1 MSDALHQELLVYLAR
16 SNFDAP
22 AINAFATL
30 VERLRLETPEAER
43 LALAE
48 RLRQSP
54 PTNDVARLYSVLFHL
69 TGDLY
74 YLEHI
79 LHYYMLVTDQAE
91 PEILHYTFW
100 CIQRQLFLGRA
111 RPDRAASFSSCD
123 MVRFY
128 RRFIDAIARRWELRP
143 AARPRPPG
151 QALRRVAF
159 VTNQFLGGRHQPSRD
174 CFDFARLLQ
183 DKHGLEAVI
192 VNGNLL
198 PLKAVNLFMPPF
210 SATLVDSFR
219 GVQPVALFGD
229 TVRMASFI
237 DLAFSRDKLFRI
249 IRAVENF
256 RPDVIVGFGGTN
268 VIADLFA
275 MTGAVPT
282 ICLPTTTG
290 LTMSLADIILGFDR
304 HDWTADLPAAYR
316 PPFAGRFRPFI
327 FGYSLPPLSPEE
339 DGYVLPDGA
348 FVYAVVGN
356 RLDEE
361 VSADFLA
368 LLDRLLD
375 RRPDAVV
382 AFAGGVEVLPAQ
394 LAASRH
400 AGRLLVLGH
409 VADIRSFYR
418 RCGAFLNP
426 PRQGGGG
433 GVAYALAEG
442 LPVVSLPRG
451 DGASVAGRDFLV
463 ADDAAFLDRAAALA
477 EDPGR
482 RAEMAE
488 AARRRFADI
497 GDRDRAAAELVG
509 YCHEAIGG

>member
-1 MSDALHQELLVYLAR
+1 MSDPLHQELLVHFSR
-16 SNFDAP
+16 SGFQAAD
-22 AINAFATL
+22 INAFAML
-30 VERLRLETPEAER
+30 VERLRMETPEAER

-54 PTNDVARLYSVLFHL
+54 PTDDRVRLYSVLFHL

-79 LHYYMLVTDQAE
+79 LHYYLMVSDQAD
-91 PEILHYTFW
+91 PRLLHYAFW

-111 RPDRAASFSSCD
+111 RPDKAATFTCCD

-128 RRFIDAIARRWELRP
+128 RRLVDMIAQRWSLRP
-143 AARPRPPG
+143 AARPRPAG
-151 QALRRVAF
+151 QSLRRVAF
-159 VTNQFLGGRHQPSRD
+159 VTNQFLGAGHQPSRD

-183 DKHGLEAVI
+183 ERHGLEAVI
-192 VNGNLL
+192 VNGNLM
-198 PLKAVNLFMPPF
+198 PLEVANVFIPPF
-210 SATLVDSFR
+210 TATLVDNFR
-219 GVQPVALFGD
+219 GVQPVTLFGA
-229 TVRMASFI
+229 TVRVASFI
-237 DLAFSRDKLFRI
+237 DLTFNRDKLFRI
-249 IRAVENF
+249 IRSVENF
-256 RPDVIVGFGGTN
+256 RPDVIVGFGGGN
-268 VIADLFA
+268 IIADLFA
-275 MTGAVPT
+275 MAGAVPT

-290 LTMSLADIILGFDR
+290 LTISLADIILGFDR
-304 HDWTADLPAAYR
+304 HDWTAGLPAAYR
-316 PPFAGRFRPFI
+316 PPFAGRFRPFT
-327 FGYSLPPLSPEE
+327 FGYSLPPLEPEK
-339 DGYVLPDGA
+339 DSYALPDGA
-348 FVYAVVGN
+348 FAYTVVGT

-361 VSADFLA
+361 ISAEFLA
-368 LLDRLLD
+368 LLESLLD

-382 AFAGGVEVLPAQ
+382 AFAGEVETLPAR

-400 AGRLLVLGH
+400 ADRLLTLGH
-409 VADIRSFYR
+409 IADIRSFYR

-451 DGASVAGRDFLV
+451 DGASVAGPDFLV
-463 ADDAAFLDRAAALA
+463 ANDAAFLDRAAALA
-477 EDPGR
+477 ANPGL

-488 AARRRFADI
+488 IACRRFADI
-497 GDRDRAAAELVG
+497 GDRHRAAAELAG